1 LRGSGHGEAFN
12 AEYVQQADFREGEF
26 VFLVE
31 DGEGFG
37 VNGAAGAQEGGG
49 DAEV

>member
-1 LRGSGHGEAFN
+1 MQH
-12 AEYVQQADFREGEF
+12 ADFREGEV

-37 VNGAAGAQEGGG
+37 VDGAAGAQEGGG
-49 DAEV
+49 DAEA